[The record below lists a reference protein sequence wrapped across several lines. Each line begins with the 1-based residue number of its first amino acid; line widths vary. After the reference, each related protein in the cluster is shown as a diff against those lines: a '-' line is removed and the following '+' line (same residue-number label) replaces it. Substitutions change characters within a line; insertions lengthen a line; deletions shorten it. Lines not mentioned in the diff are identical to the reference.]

1 MIEPY
6 LEQLAAQGLLGI
18 LLIIIGIA
26 YYQKDKKLDDL
37 QEKRLIDFKCITEK
51 LSELI
56 KETTKSLDNLTEMIK
71 YHEK

>member
-37 QEKRLIDFKCITEK
+37 QEKRLTDFKCITEK